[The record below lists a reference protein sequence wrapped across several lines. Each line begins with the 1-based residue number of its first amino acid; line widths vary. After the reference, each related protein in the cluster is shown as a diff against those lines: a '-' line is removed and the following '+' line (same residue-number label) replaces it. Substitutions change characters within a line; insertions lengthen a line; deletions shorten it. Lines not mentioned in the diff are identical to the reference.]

1 MRADDLIFC
10 RYNTQTNMKTPVL
23 IALLMGLCSVSIIA
37 QQQNLDS
44 LAAVVQKLPDSEAKA
59 GRLQTLAE
67 AFLDVSMERALSYYH
82 QSYTL
87 AKRLQAQA
95 MLPELELAIGR
106 GNANTGRLDSALY
119 YFKLAQAG
127 FEQQNQPERV
137 AFVLTRFRWV
147 YNSLGDLEKA
157 NEYSFQALKIFEDL
171 NDQQGIA
178 LTYYTI
184 GENLYYQQKMQEA
197 LKYAERA
204 YEIQRKL
211 DEPEDLAATIQSL
224 AEIWLQLRDYEKSLK
239 YCNEG
244 LALRKQLKNEPD
256 IALSLNS
263 RGNTYK
269 YMKRYPEALQD
280 YQASLAIA
288 RSSGFIALEMACLG
302 NIGHVYN
309 LMGEFAKALPYHRE
323 NRDIIL
329 LTDTKDLAVEN
340 LSEMALAFAGV
351 GRFDSAY
358 HYQVLHSELSG
369 EILNDNNARSMTE
382 LQTKYET
389 AQKEAK
395 IAVQEAKLRQS
406 KIQIY
411 AVSAGLLLALGIG
424 AVLYRLTVQLRRR
437 NQEKEFLVKEIHH
450 RVKNNLQ
457 VLSSLLHLQSRHIK
471 NDAALDAV
479 REGQNR
485 VEAMGLLHQKL
496 YMGDNLAAVEMR
508 EYLAGLGDILLDSFG
523 IDDGRIRIVYE
534 VPELRLDIDTAI
546 PIGLIFNELMTNSL
560 KYAFPAGQQGII
572 EIRLQQTAG
581 GKLLLAV
588 SDNGVG
594 KHAVAAGTSFGT
606 NLVEILSKKLKGAP
620 QFPPV
625 AQGYS
630 TVIEFGEYKT
640 A

>member
-1 MRADDLIFC
+1 M
-10 RYNTQTNMKTPVL
+10 
-23 IALLMGLCSVSIIA
+23 CSTVGIA

-44 LAAVVQKLPDSEAKA
+44 LAAVLRKLPHSEDKA
-59 GRLQTLAE
+59 VRLQALAQSY
-67 AFLDVSMERALSYYH
+67 LDINLEYALSYYH
-82 QSYTL
+82 QSYAL
-87 AKRLQAQA
+87 AKQLKAA
-95 MLPELELAIGR
+95 ALLPELELAIGR

-119 YFKLAQAG
+119 YFKLAQTG

-147 YNSLGDLEKA
+147 YNAMGDLEKA
-157 NEYSFQALKIFEDL
+157 NEYSFQALKIFEEL

-184 GENLYYQQKMQEA
+184 AENLYYQKKMQEA

-211 DEPEDLAATIQSL
+211 DAPQDLAATIQSL
-224 AEIWLQLRDYEKSLK
+224 AEIWLQIGDFDKSLK

-256 IALSLNS
+256 IGLSLNS

-288 RSSGFIALEMACLG
+288 KNASYTALEMACLG

-309 LMGEFAKALPYHRE
+309 LQGKYAKALPYHQE
-323 NRDIIL
+323 NRRIIVT
-329 LTDTKDLAVEN
+329 TDTRDLAVEN
-340 LSEMALAFAGV
+340 LDALAEAFAGV
-351 GRFDSAY
+351 GLFDSAY
-358 HYQVLHSELSG
+358 HYQQLHSKLSS

-406 KIQIY
+406 NIRFY
-411 AVSAGLLLALGIG
+411 AVLAGLVFALGVGFI
-424 AVLYRLTVQLRRR
+424 LYRLTVQLRQHNR
-437 NQEKEFLVKEIHH
+437 EKEFLVKEIHH

-457 VLSSLLHLQSRHIK
+457 VLSSLLHLQSRHIQ
-471 NDAALDAV
+471 NEAALDAV

-508 EYLAGLGDILLDSFG
+508 EYLSGLGEILLDSFG
-523 IDDGRIRIVYE
+523 IDDERVKIVYQ
-534 VPELRLDIDTAI
+534 VPELSLDIDTAI
-546 PIGLIFNELMTNSL
+546 PIGLIFNELITNSL
-560 KYAFPAGQQGII
+560 KYAFPNQRQGII
-572 EIRLQQTAG
+572 EIGLAPTTQ
-581 GKLLLAV
+581 GKLRLSV

-594 KHAVAAGTSFGT
+594 KSAATAGTSFGT
-606 NLVEILSKKLKGAP
+606 SLVEMLSKKLKGATH
-620 QFPPV
+620 FPAV
-625 AQGYS
+625 EQGYS
-630 TVIEFGEYKT
+630 TVIEFGEYRAAT
-640 A
+640 